1 LLTASEFVKLAEQRR
16 SRAARGLIPPVNEQ
30 VLEELHRCGVLV
42 PLLRVDLEAVAGDLG
57 IHSDSSAG
65 VLDGQ

>member
-1 LLTASEFVKLAEQRR
+1 V
-16 SRAARGLIPPVNEQ
+16 RAASKRLSVWGLAT
-30 VLEELHRCGVLV
+30 
-42 PLLRVDLEAVAGDLG
+42 VDVKNFAGSPG